1 MHTAAAVALT
11 AVLALPTSFV
21 AFTESVQ
28 VISPLRQRRMIPPRR
43 EQIEVVDHQRSG
55 IQTRRDL
62 GLPPGRY
69 TSESNAST
77 LRWRVRRFIVR
88 TFASEMTYPWYELVS
103 GPTLEQG
110 DLLENC
116 LAPVL
121 PRLTNDPAQS
131 AVPLANPERF
141 RRLRPCCC
149 AQSVMRSGATEE
161 LTRVMVCPT
170 YTLDTFYTTISSNK
184 EKQNST
190 KSNLRKGRNTA
201 HHLLNACD
209 ITGHEAPHLVADFG
223 DAFGIPVE
231 YAIELASAGGRIRLL
246 PPDCEHLWLR
256 CSLGSI

>member
-1 MHTAAAVALT
+1 
-11 AVLALPTSFV
+11 
-21 AFTESVQ
+21 
-28 VISPLRQRRMIPPRR
+28 
-43 EQIEVVDHQRSG
+43 
-55 IQTRRDL
+55 
-62 GLPPGRY
+62 
-69 TSESNAST
+69 
-77 LRWRVRRFIVR
+77 
-88 TFASEMTYPWYELVS
+88 MTYPWYELVS

-141 RRLRPCCC
+141 DVYDRVVVLS
-149 AQSVMRSGATEE
+149 QSCDLADEE

-170 YTLDTFYTTISSNK
+170 YTLDTFLKTVSGNK

-246 PPDCEHLWLR
+246 PPYREHLAQMFARFYMRVGLP
-256 CSLGSI
+256 IEVEPFP